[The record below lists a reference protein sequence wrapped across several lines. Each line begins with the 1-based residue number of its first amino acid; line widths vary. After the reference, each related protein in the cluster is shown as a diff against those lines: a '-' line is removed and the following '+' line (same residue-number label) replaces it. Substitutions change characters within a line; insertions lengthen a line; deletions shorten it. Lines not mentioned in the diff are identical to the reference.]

1 MSPYITYPLFILA
14 QQYPTLILALLMYEL
29 YTMAQNEQHPIRKA
43 HICTK
48 LISLIRKRCL

>member
-14 QQYPTLILALLMYEL
+14 KQYPILILVLLMYEL